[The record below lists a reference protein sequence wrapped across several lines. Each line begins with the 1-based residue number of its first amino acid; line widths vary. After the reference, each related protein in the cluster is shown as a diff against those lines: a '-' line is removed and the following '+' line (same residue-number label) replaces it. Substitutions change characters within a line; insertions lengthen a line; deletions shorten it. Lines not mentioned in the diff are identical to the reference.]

1 MTILVTGGAGYIGSH
16 TVRLLRS
23 LGRDVVVLDSLERA
37 DGSALLGAELVV
49 GSIADEALVTKTCRD
64 HNVTAIVH
72 FAAYKS
78 VGESMSS
85 PGMYWQNNVA
95 GTVHLA
101 EGALAAGVQ
110 QMVFSSSASVYGNP
124 TVTPITEDA
133 EIQPE
138 NVYAESKA
146 SMERVLSWYGET
158 NGLQSVSL
166 RYFNAAGASLDGVIG
181 EDWSVTTNLIPLV
194 MKAVLGVSGPV
205 QVFGNDYPTPDGT
218 GIRDYIHVEDLA
230 RAHVAAL
237 DYLGEDG
244 ASTAVNL
251 GTGVGSSVLEILRR
265 TAAEAGR
272 EVPHDIVARRIGDP
286 ATVYADPTAA
296 EALLGWTAQLTL
308 DDIIRTAYAWHAS
321 QVAHK

>member
-1 MTILVTGGAGYIGSH
+1 MAILVTGGAGYIGSH
-16 TVRLLRS
+16 TVRLLRN
-23 LGRDVVVLDSLERA
+23 LGRNVVVLDSLERA
-37 DGSALLGAELVV
+37 DGTALLGAELVV
-49 GSIADEALVTKTCRD
+49 GSIADEALVTNTCREYD
-64 HNVTAIVH
+64 VTSIVH

-110 QMVFSSSASVYGNP
+110 QMVFSSSAAVYGNP
-124 TVTPITEDA
+124 TVTPITEEADVR
-133 EIQPE
+133 PE

-158 NGLQSVSL
+158 HGLKSVSL

-181 EDWSVTTNLIPLV
+181 EDWSITTNLIPLV
-194 MKAVLGVSGPV
+194 MKAALGVSGPV
-205 QVFGNDYPTPDGT
+205 QVFGDDYATPDGT

-237 DYLGEDG
+237 DYLDRGG
-244 ASTAVNL
+244 TSTAVNL

-265 TAAEAGR
+265 TAAESGR
-272 EVPHDIVARRIGDP
+272 EVPHDIVARRVGDP
-286 ATVYADPTAA
+286 AIVYADPSVAG
-296 EALLGWTAQLTL
+296 ALLGWRAELTL
-308 DDIIRTAYAWHAS
+308 DDIIRSAYAWHSS
-321 QVAHK
+321 QMSG

>member
-16 TVRLLRS
+16 TVRLLRN

-37 DGSALLGAELVV
+37 DGRALLGAELVI

-64 HNVTAIVH
+64 HDVTAIVH

-101 EGALAAGVQ
+101 EGALAAGVH

-124 TVTPITEDA
+124 IVTPITEDA
-133 EIQPE
+133 EIRPE

-158 NGLQSVSL
+158 HGLRSVSL

-194 MKAVLGVSGPV
+194 MKAVLGESGPV

-237 DYLGEDG
+237 DYLDDG
-244 ASTAVNL
+244 GVSTAINL
-251 GTGVGSSVLEILRR
+251 GTGIGSSVLEILHR
-265 TAAEAGR
+265 TAEVAGR
-272 EVPHDIVARRIGDP
+272 EVPHNFVARRVGDP
-286 ATVYADPTAA
+286 ATVFADPSAA
-296 EALLGWTAQLTL
+296 EAMLGWKARLTL
-308 DDIIRTAYAWHAS
+308 DDIIRSAYSWHSS
-321 QVAHK
+321 QVSG

>member
-16 TVRLLRS
+16 TVRLLRD

-37 DGSALLGAELVV
+37 GERSLLGAELVV
-49 GSIADEALVTKTCRD
+49 GSIADEALVTKVCRD
-64 HNVTAIVH
+64 HEVSAIVH

-110 QMVFSSSASVYGNP
+110 QWSFIFRICLRNP
-124 TVTPITEDA
+124 ETTPITERA
-133 EIQPE
+133 EIRPE

-146 SMERVLSWYGET
+146 TMERVLLWYGET
-158 NGLQSVSL
+158 HGLRSVSL

-181 EDWSVTTNLIPLV
+181 ENWSVTTNLVPLV

-218 GIRDYIHVEDLA
+218 GIATTSTLKTLLVLMLLPLTILPLMVIA
-230 RAHVAAL
+230 PPCTSAQV
-237 DYLGEDG
+237 LGHRC
-244 ASTAVNL
+244 STSCTV
-251 GTGVGSSVLEILRR
+251 RR
-265 TAAEAGR
+265 
-272 EVPHDIVARRIGDP
+272 
-286 ATVYADPTAA
+286 
-296 EALLGWTAQLTL
+296 
-308 DDIIRTAYAWHAS
+308 
-321 QVAHK
+321 

>member
-16 TVRLLRS
+16 TVRLLRN

-37 DGSALLGAELVV
+37 DGSTLLGAELVV

>member
-1 MTILVTGGAGYIGSH
+1 MAILVTGGAGYIGSH
-16 TVRLLRS
+16 TVRLLRN

-49 GSIADEALVTKTCRD
+49 GSIADETLVTETCREHD
-64 HNVTAIVH
+64 VTAIVH

-124 TVTPITEDA
+124 KVTPITEDA
-133 EIQPE
+133 EIRPE

-146 SMERVLSWYGET
+146 SMERVLSWYGAT
-158 NGLQSVSL
+158 HGLRSVSL

-194 MKAVLGVSGPV
+194 MKAVLGESGPV

-237 DYLGEDG
+237 DYLNGG
-244 ASTAVNL
+244 GTSTAVNL
-251 GTGVGSSVLEILRR
+251 GTGVGSSVLEILHR
-265 TAAEAGR
+265 TAQEAGR
-272 EVPHDIVARRIGDP
+272 EVPHDIVARRVGDP
-286 ATVYADPTAA
+286 ATVYADPSTAQ
-296 EALLGWTAQLTL
+296 ALLGWTSELTL
-308 DDIIRTAYAWHAS
+308 DDIIRSAYAWHAS
-321 QVAHK
+321 QIQN

>member
-16 TVRLLRS
+16 TMRLLRN
-23 LGRDVVVLDSLERA
+23 LGRDVVVLDTLERA

-49 GSIADEALVTKTCRD
+49 GSISNEALVEETCRTYD
-64 HNVTAIVH
+64 VRAVVH

-85 PGMYWQNNVA
+85 PGLYWNNNVA

-101 EGALAAGVQ
+101 EGMLAAGVT

-124 TVTPITEDA
+124 EVTPITEDA
-133 EIQPE
+133 PIRPE

-146 SMERVLSWYGET
+146 TMERVLSWYGQT
-158 NGLQSVSL
+158 HGLRSASL

-194 MKAVLGVSGPV
+194 MKSVLGASGPV
-205 QVFGNDYPTPDGT
+205 QVFGGDYPTPDGT

-237 DYLGEDG
+237 GYLGAGGE
-244 ASTAVNL
+244 STAVNL
-251 GTGVGSSVLEILRR
+251 GTGVGSSVLDILTR
-265 TAAEAGR
+265 TATEAGR
-272 EVPHDIVARRIGDP
+272 EVPHTMVDRRIGDP
-286 ATVYADPTAA
+286 AIVFADPTLAQK
-296 EALLGWTAQLTL
+296 LLGWSAELDL
-308 DDIIRTAYAWHAS
+308 DDIIRSAFAWHSS
-321 QVAHK
+321 QVAH

>member
-1 MTILVTGGAGYIGSH
+1 MSILVTGGAGFIGSH
-16 TVRLLRS
+16 TVRLLRA
-23 LGRDVVVLDSLERA
+23 LGREVIVLDSLER
-37 DGSALLGAELVV
+37 GQGKALLGAELIV
-49 GSIADEALVTKTCRD
+49 GSISDESLIEKTCRQHD
-64 HNVTAIVH
+64 VSAILH

-78 VGESMSS
+78 VSESMSS
-85 PGMYWQNNVA
+85 PGLYWQNNVA

-133 EIQPE
+133 EIRPA

-158 NGLQSVSL
+158 HGLRSISL

-194 MKAVLGVSGPV
+194 MKAALGVSGPV
-205 QVFGNDYPTPDGT
+205 QVFGDDYATPDGT

-237 DYLGEDG
+237 DYLDGGG

-265 TAAEAGR
+265 TAEEAGR
-272 EVPHDIVARRIGDP
+272 DVPHDIVDRRLGDP
-286 ATVYADPTAA
+286 ATVYADPSSAQ
-296 EALLGWTAQLTL
+296 ALLGWTAELTL

-321 QVAHK
+321 QVSG

>member
-16 TVRLLRS
+16 TVRLLRN

-37 DGSALLGAELVV
+37 DGRALLGAELVV

-64 HNVTAIVH
+64 HDVTAIVH

-101 EGALAAGVQ
+101 EGALAAGVH

-133 EIQPE
+133 EIRPE

-158 NGLQSVSL
+158 HGLRSVSL

-194 MKAVLGVSGPV
+194 MKAVLGESGPV

-237 DYLGEDG
+237 DYLDDG
-244 ASTAVNL
+244 GVSTAINL
-251 GTGVGSSVLEILRR
+251 GTGIGSSVLEILHR
-265 TAAEAGR
+265 TAEVAGR
-272 EVPHDIVARRIGDP
+272 EVPHNFVARRVGDP
-286 ATVYADPTAA
+286 ATVFADPSAA
-296 EALLGWTAQLTL
+296 EAMLGWKAGLTL
-308 DDIIRTAYAWHAS
+308 DDIIRSAYSWHSS
-321 QVAHK
+321 QVSG

>member
-16 TVRLLRS
+16 TVRLLHN
-23 LGRDVVVLDSLERA
+23 LGRDVVVLDTLERA

-49 GSIADEALVTKTCRD
+49 GSISNESLVEETCRTYD
-64 HNVTAIVH
+64 VSAVVH

-85 PGMYWQNNVA
+85 PGLYWTNNVA

-101 EGALAAGVQ
+101 EGMLAAGVK

-124 TVTPITEDA
+124 EVTPITEGA
-133 EIQPE
+133 QIRPE

-146 SMERVLSWYGET
+146 TMERVLSWYGET
-158 NGLQSVSL
+158 HGLRSASL

-194 MKAVLGVSGPV
+194 MKSVLGASGPV
-205 QVFGNDYPTPDGT
+205 QVFGSDYPTPDGT

-237 DYLGEDG
+237 GYLGAGGE
-244 ASTAVNL
+244 STAVNL
-251 GTGVGSSVLEILRR
+251 GTGVGSSVLDILTR

-272 EVPHDIVARRIGDP
+272 EVPHTMDDRRVGDP
-286 ATVYADPTAA
+286 AIVFADPTLAQ
-296 EALLGWTAQLTL
+296 ELLGWSAELDL
-308 DDIIRTAYAWHAS
+308 DDIIRSAFAWHSS
-321 QVAHK
+321 QIAQ

>member
-16 TVRLLRS
+16 TVRLLHN
-23 LGRDVVVLDSLERA
+23 LGRDVVVLDTLERA

-49 GSIADEALVTKTCRD
+49 GSISNESLVEETCRTYD
-64 HNVTAIVH
+64 VSAVVH

-85 PGMYWQNNVA
+85 PGLYWTNNVA

-101 EGALAAGVQ
+101 EGMLAAGVK

-124 TVTPITEDA
+124 EVTPITEGA
-133 EIQPE
+133 QIRPE

-146 SMERVLSWYGET
+146 TMERVLSWYGET
-158 NGLQSVSL
+158 HGLRSASL

-194 MKAVLGVSGPV
+194 MKSVLGASGPV
-205 QVFGNDYPTPDGT
+205 QVFGSDYPTPDGT

-237 DYLGEDG
+237 GYLGAGGE
-244 ASTAVNL
+244 STAVNL
-251 GTGVGSSVLEILRR
+251 GTGVGSSVLDILTR

-272 EVPHDIVARRIGDP
+272 EVPHTMVNRRVGDP
-286 ATVYADPTAA
+286 AIVFADPTLAQ
-296 EALLGWTAQLTL
+296 ELLGWSAELDL
-308 DDIIRTAYAWHAS
+308 DDIIRSAFAWHSS
-321 QVAHK
+321 QIAQ

>member
-16 TVRLLRS
+16 TVRLLRN

-37 DGSALLGAELVV
+37 NGNALLGAELVV
-49 GSIADEALVTKTCRD
+49 GSIADEALVTKTCRE
-64 HNVTAIVH
+64 HGVTAIVH

-133 EIQPE
+133 AIRPE

-158 NGLQSVSL
+158 HGLRSVSL

-194 MKAVLGVSGPV
+194 MKAVLGVSGSV
-205 QVFGNDYPTPDGT
+205 QVFGDDYPTPDGT

-237 DYLGEDG
+237 DYLDGGG

-265 TAAEAGR
+265 TAEEAGR
-272 EVPHDIVARRIGDP
+272 DVPHDIVDRRVGDP
-286 ATVYADPTAA
+286 ATVYADPSTAQ
-296 EALLGWTAQLTL
+296 ALLGWTSELTL

-321 QVAHK
+321 QIQN

>member
-16 TVRLLRS
+16 TVRLLRN

-194 MKAVLGVSGPV
+194 MKAVLSVSGPV

-321 QVAHK
+321 QVAHQ